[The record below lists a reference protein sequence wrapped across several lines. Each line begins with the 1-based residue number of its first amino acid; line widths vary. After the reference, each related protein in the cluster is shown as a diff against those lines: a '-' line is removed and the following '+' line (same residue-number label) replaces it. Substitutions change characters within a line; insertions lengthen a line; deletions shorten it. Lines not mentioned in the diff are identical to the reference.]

1 MPIVVLT
8 KEFIAN
14 SLTIPPD
21 KIRIEYCCS
30 TTPGLYVEVRSTSPN
45 GGTYYYRHKVDG
57 KTTHTKLGRTTEID
71 LNEARQSAL
80 DRRNHFINNRNAP
93 EPQKD
98 LTLDEYFYKHYVP
111 YKESRKRSLG
121 RDLELYGLRISGRFG
136 DTPLRKLSRQP
147 VEAFHAELLTQGLA
161 PATADHHIR
170 LFKHCLRLAVEWGY
184 LEKHPL
190 IGIKLFNVDN
200 KVENYLNDDELE
212 SLLTVLRTHPNR
224 PVCGIALY
232 LLSTGCR
239 LNEALR
245 ATWDQIDLGRRLWC
259 IPATN
264 SKSKKLRPV
273 PLNDTALEVLLGFED
288 RTRFVFVNTKTG
300 KPYTTIMKSW
310 ERIRCTAG
318 LPHLR
323 VHDLRHMYAS
333 FLVNAGRSL
342 YEVQNI
348 LGHSDPK
355 VTQRYAH
362 LNTSSLLA
370 AANSA
375 SVAIRQANGHR

>member
-1 MPIVVLT
+1 
-8 KEFIAN
+8 
-14 SLTIPPD
+14 
-21 KIRIEYCCS
+21 
-30 TTPGLYVEVRSTSPN
+30 
-45 GGTYYYRHKVDG
+45 
-57 KTTHTKLGRTTEID
+57 
-71 LNEARQSAL
+71 
-80 DRRNHFINNRNAP
+80 
-93 EPQKD
+93 
-98 LTLDEYFYKHYVP
+98 
-111 YKESRKRSLG
+111 
-121 RDLELYGLRISGRFG
+121 
-136 DTPLRKLSRQP
+136 
-147 VEAFHAELLTQGLA
+147 
-161 PATADHHIR
+161 
-170 LFKHCLRLAVEWGY
+170 VEWGY

-212 SLLTVLRTHPNR
+212 TLLSVLRTHPNR

-239 LNEALR
+239 LNEALK

-264 SKSKKLRPV
+264 SKSKKLRTV
-273 PLNDTALEVLLGFED
+273 PLNDTALEVLEGFKV
-288 RTRFVFVNTKTG
+288 RKGFVFVNAKTG

-318 LPHLR
+318 LPLLR

-375 SVAIRQANGHR
+375 SVAIRQANRHR